1 MEQTTEQVAATT
13 EEQVA
18 TTGQTQSTPTP
29 SAPPTPTPSTPP
41 RFEDQQEKVFKF
53 GQKEAWSLIDDQ
65 IEKYGFKRPENV
77 KTSEFVNQV
86 LEKLTKEQT
95 SAPAQS
101 SEEDNLIK
109 DKYKAL
115 KAEYDNLNTKFSTQI
130 KDFEQKQADIAINT
144 TIENLPISVPPGLPE
159 EAATSHQQIIREA
172 IQAKFKNTFEVRKGE
187 NGEQIYY
194 DKEKGMPV
202 LNPTGSY
209 ATAKEAISKY
219 FPQYFVKYDIP
230 NQNKPGVRTPDSN
243 TSTQDGKFKSLA
255 EIHAHLAKSKPELRM
270 GTQEYLNEAFRLKK
284 DSGI

>member
-1 MEQTTEQVAATT
+1 MEQTTEQVATT

-18 TTGQTQSTPTP
+18 TSAPQTPPTP
-29 SAPPTPTPSTPP
+29 SAPPTPPTPP

-65 IEKYGFKRPENV
+65 IEKFGFKRPENV

-86 LEKLTKEQT
+86 LEKLTKEQQT
-95 SAPAQS
+95 AAPAQP

-115 KAEYDNLNTKFSTQI
+115 KAEYDSLNTKFSTQM
-130 KDFEQKQADIAINT
+130 KEYEQKQADIAINA

-172 IQAKFKNTFEVRKGE
+172 ILAKFKSTFEVRKGE

-194 DKEKGMPV
+194 DKEKQMPV
-202 LNPTGSY
+202 LKEGGNY
-209 ATAKEAISKY
+209 ANAKEAISKY

-230 NQNKPGVRTPDSN
+230 NQSKPGVRTPDS
-243 TSTQDGKFKSLA
+243 STTTADGKFKSLA
-255 EIHAHLAKSKPELRM
+255 EIHAHLAKNKPDLRM
-270 GTQEYLNEAFRLKK
+270 GTEEYLNEAFKMKK
-284 DSGI
+284 ESGI